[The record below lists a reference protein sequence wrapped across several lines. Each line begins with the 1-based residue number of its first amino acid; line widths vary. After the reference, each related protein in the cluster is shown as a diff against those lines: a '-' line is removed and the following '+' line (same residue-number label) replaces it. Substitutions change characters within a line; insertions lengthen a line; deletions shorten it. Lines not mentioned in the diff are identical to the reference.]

1 MAPLGA
7 ARALVSGGVPQPELP
22 SGTNLTGSSLYAI
35 MNEYANAKA
44 QSVTTGGSLTV
55 NSTDVGDYD
64 YVIIDGDATFN
75 GTNSTFFTNNTDK
88 HALIW
93 VNGNLS
99 IASSTLIPSNRK
111 MSMSIHV
118 GGTFSMDGG
127 TVSMSRRGGNHYNN
141 SANRNVNAT
150 TIKLTSNIG
159 PIAGP
164 GGGGTGH
171 NASSGPAGSG
181 ASGTA
186 FSGGPGGGGT
196 GGGAAGNGQ
205 PRGGKGGN
213 AVQTYTQAG
222 GGAGNPLGSGN
233 NNGSHGQDGTGGAIF
248 IFAGAVS
255 GSGNLQAVGGH
266 GAFGPGPNDNSPGF
280 GAGGGGS
287 GGGQIRIFRGTNNST
302 TFNTNVSGGGGG
314 RQAQSGSSGSVAYYT
329 ASDL

>member
-1 MAPLGA
+1 MSPLGA
-7 ARALVSGGVPQPELP
+7 ARALVSGGVAKPELT
-22 SGTNLTGSSLYAI
+22 SGTNLSGDSLYAI
-35 MNEYANAKA
+35 MNEYENAVA
-44 QSVTTGGSLTV
+44 QSVTTGGTLTV
-55 NSTDVGDYD
+55 NGTDVGDYD
-64 YVIIDGDATFN
+64 YVIIDDNATFN

-99 IASSTLIPSNRK
+99 IASSTLVPSNRK
-111 MSMSIHV
+111 MSMSIYV

-127 TVSMSRRGGNHYNN
+127 AVSMSLRGGNHYNN

-150 TIKLTSNIG
+150 TIKLSSNVG
-159 PIAGP
+159 PIA
-164 GGGGTGH
+164 
-171 NASSGPAGSG
+171 
-181 ASGTA
+181 
-186 FSGGPGGGGT
+186 GPGGGGT

-213 AVQTYTQAG
+213 AVQTYTSAG
-222 GGAGNPLGSGN
+222 GGAGNPKGSGS

-266 GAFGPGPNDNSPGF
+266 GAFGPGPPSNSPDF